1 MEFDILV
8 ENRQSCRDFIEKP
21 IELEKLKKVAKNAL
35 LAPSACNSQPWKI
48 YIIADKEKVKAVAK
62 SSQDFG
68 MNKFASKAQ
77 AFFVVTEITAT
88 LAIGASIKF
97 DRNHFVKYD
106 VGELVAYLTLT
117 AKNEGLDTCILGWL
131 NHDNLKEVVGFSDD
145 EFCAMIIA
153 VGYSETPLRKKI
165 RKSFDE
171 KVTII

>member
-1 MEFDILV
+1 
-8 ENRQSCRDFIEKP
+8 
-21 IELEKLKKVAKNAL
+21 
-35 LAPSACNSQPWKI
+35 
-48 YIIADKEKVKAVAK
+48 
-62 SSQDFG
+62 

-77 AFFVVTEITAT
+77 AFFVVTEITAK

-165 RKSFDE
+165 RKSFDG